1 MPNVDGKQF
10 GYGPKGKK
18 AAKKYAK
25 KHGLEV
31 KHKDNPGYYAESF
44 YNKVFNKLI
53 ENASEGYP
61 EKGIKGGTKAAEKE
75 SRNVRRAR
83 LRNKETGSMLT
94 RKNQRRLTKM
104 KAKIGSVLGLKK

>member
-61 EKGIKGGTKAAEKE
+61 EKE